1 MYMSIALAKNWGGQ
15 SMPRR
20 LAFSGKSFRLVKNSK
35 KSAKKISKTESYDL
49 KTGIF
54 FLAVCL
60 FVAGSAY
67 LYQVNG
73 IVTKG
78 YEIREKEIIIRELEK
93 ESQQLKIKEVELKS
107 MYNIEKSMSD
117 LNLVTSAGV
126 SYIEENEPMAMK

>member
-1 MYMSIALAKNWGGQ
+1 MSIALAKNWGGQ
-15 SMPRR
+15 TMPGR
-20 LAFSGKSFRLVKNSK
+20 AVHSGKSFRLVKTPK
-35 KSAKKISKTESYDL
+35 KGAKKISQPESHDL

-54 FLAVCL
+54 FLAVCF

-73 IVTKG
+73 IVAKG
-78 YEIREKEIIIRELEK
+78 YEIREKETRIQELEK

-107 MYNIEKSMSD
+107 MYNIEKSMDD

>member
-1 MYMSIALAKNWGGQ
+1 MSIALAKNWGGQ

-20 LAFSGKSFRLVKNSK
+20 SVFSGKSFRLVKTRK
-35 KSAKKISKTESYDL
+35 KEAKKISQPETYDL

-78 YEIREKEIIIRELEK
+78 YEIREYEAKIQDLEK
-93 ESQQLKIKEVELKS
+93 ESQQLQIKEVELKS
-107 MYNIEKSMSD
+107 MYNIEKSMD
-117 LNLVTSAGV
+117 NLNLVTSAGV
-126 SYIEENEPMAMK
+126 SYIKENEPMAMK